1 MKIAKEIKVGVLAV
15 IAITMFVIGYNYLK
29 GQNVFAS
36 TNKFYG
42 IYKNIDNLLESNPVV
57 INGYKVGHVSNV
69 DFNNKTLEL
78 TVEITVQQSID
89 VPVNSV
95 MRIINSDLIGSK
107 AIELVLG
114 DSLLL
119 AKDGQFLETDQDE
132 SFSQAIAGVL
142 NPLTKR
148 INSVL
153 GEIDTAVSGADLET
167 TLTDASL
174 ALRSF
179 KETADKLNNLLD
191 GKDEHITSILENI
204 ESTSQDLKGIS
215 PKIDSVVTQL
225 EQTSAELAKIEFSET
240 VAKINELVLELNKTT
255 KAINGGEGSL
265 GKLLNEDELYNH
277 LDSTIQQLNSLLLDI
292 EKYPSRYTGIWQRQR
307 SKAEK
312 QKAKEQNP

>member
-78 TVEITVQQSID
+78 TVEITVQESID

-107 AIELVLG
+107 AIELILG
-114 DSLLL
+114 DSMVL
-119 AKDGQFLETDQDE
+119 AKDGQYLQTDQDE

-179 KETADKLNNLLD
+179 KETADKLNRLLD
-191 GKDEHITSILENI
+191 GKDEDITSILSNI
-204 ESTSQDLKGIS
+204 EATSKDLRGIS
-215 PKIDSVVTQL
+215 PKIDSVVNQL

-240 VAKINELVLELNKTT
+240 VSKINELVLELNKTT
-255 KAINGGEGSL
+255 KAINEGEGSL
-265 GKLLNEDELYNH
+265 GKLVNEDDLYEH

-307 SKAEK
+307 KKADK